1 VPSQAPPDYRGPRT
15 AFGTSPTIEGTILSI
30 FSLAADVC
38 GTKQQVSADHTRAGI
53 VVFLPADQV
62 RARTISEAVRIAA
75 RQAGSFL
82 QKAARP
88 GVPWGLRVSVGGITA
103 VYGMWPPL
111 MGPPID
117 GRSRPSEA
125 ARIHKLWRDT
135 DGPLAALE
143 NACKII
149 DVYAAHAR
157 AA

>member
-1 VPSQAPPDYRGPRT
+1 V
-15 AFGTSPTIEGTILSI
+15 SI

-38 GTKQQVSADHTRAGI
+38 GAKQQVSADHTRAGI

-62 RARTISEAVRIAA
+62 RARTVAEAVRIAG
-75 RQAGSFL
+75 RQTGLFL
-82 QKAARP
+82 QRAERP
-88 GVPWGLRVSVGGITA
+88 GVPWGLQVSVGGLVA

-111 MGPPID
+111 MGPPSD
-117 GRSRPSEA
+117 ARPHPSEA
-125 ARIHKLWRDT
+125 ARIRKLWRDT

-149 DVYAAHAR
+149 DVYARHAR

>member
-1 VPSQAPPDYRGPRT
+1 
-15 AFGTSPTIEGTILSI
+15 LSI

-38 GTKQQVSADHTRAGI
+38 GTEQQVSADHTRAGI
-53 VVFLPADQV
+53 VVFLPAGQV

-75 RQAGSFL
+75 RQTDLFL
-82 QKAARP
+82 QSAERP
-88 GVPWGLRVSVGGITA
+88 GVPWGLQVSVAGISA

-117 GRSRPSEA
+117 ANSRVSEA
-125 ARIHKLWRDT
+125 ARIHKLWRDG
-135 DGPLAALE
+135 DGPMAALE

-149 DVYAAHAR
+149 EVYAARAR